1 MYPMALSTFVKEL
14 SVFGPTIKNFS
25 QLKKS
30 MVNYLDILKIWE
42 VVEKSYVPKYK
53 QCKWNVKYPDYKI

>member
-53 QCKWNVKYPDYKI
+53 QYKWNVKYPDYKI